1 MRYRS
6 ARPLHLLLGAVISC
20 LVFGCS
26 NSEGIDCAGA
36 EIIAVVENSNNHIE
50 KIVPPQESSSSEK
63 HEESSSAKV
72 IDYLPIDDSESPYA
86 GIPRIV
92 IETENYRQIRDRE
105 TEFPAKLQ
113 IWGERAPESEIMEL
127 TIRGR
132 GNSTWW
138 YPKKP
143 YAIKFNKKQAFLG
156 MPAAKKWVMLANYR
170 DRTLIR
176 NAVAFE
182 LARKTSLA
190 WTPSGKFVDVYLNRR
205 FIGNYYICEKIEVN
219 DNRLELDEDSYL
231 LEFDA
236 HYDEEYKFK
245 STYNDLPVNIKYP
258 KEPDSVQ
265 IERIKN
271 FIDSAEQAFGANAND
286 SCFLDY
292 VEATSFADYF
302 IIYALATNGE
312 LEHPK
317 SLFVYKDGNKK
328 LSAGPVW
335 DFDFDTFNINK
346 LGFSNRNGIFVEQF
360 LRKKSFHKTL
370 QERWSTTQRGF
381 LEIYSFIDS
390 LSSYLEKSNSL
401 NTKIWPIKIDKY
413 NVGDEH
419 KSFEEAVKMLKGA
432 LSSQYSELDNLIGPA
447 GELQKLYEF

>member
-1 MRYRS
+1 M
-6 ARPLHLLLGAVISC
+6 
-20 LVFGCS
+20 
-26 NSEGIDCAGA
+26 
-36 EIIAVVENSNNHIE
+36 
-50 KIVPPQESSSSEK
+50 
-63 HEESSSAKV
+63 
-72 IDYLPIDDSESPYA
+72 
-86 GIPRIV
+86 
-92 IETENYRQIRDRE
+92 
-105 TEFPAKLQ
+105 
-113 IWGERAPESEIMEL
+113 
-127 TIRGR
+127 
-132 GNSTWW
+132 
-138 YPKKP
+138 
-143 YAIKFNKKQAFLG
+143 
-156 MPAAKKWVMLANYR
+156 
-170 DRTLIR
+170 
-176 NAVAFE
+176 
-182 LARKTSLA
+182 
-190 WTPSGKFVDVYLNRR
+190 
-205 FIGNYYICEKIEVN
+205 N

-245 STYNDLPVNIKYP
+245 TTYNDLPVNIKYP

-370 QERWSTTQRGF
+370 QERWSATQKGF

-419 KSFEEAVKMLKGA
+419 KSFEEAVKMLKDA